1 MSLIQL
7 KNVKFGYNHTSVIDN
22 VSFEVNRG
30 EFIGIT
36 GQNGASKSTLLKLM
50 LGLLKPWS
58 GDVQIK
64 KDANNELI
72 KIGYVP
78 QQIASFNVGF
88 PSTVIELVKSGRFNQ
103 KKWYE
108 KMNKIDHEIIKN
120 ALVMVGMWEYR
131 HHKIGSLSGGQK
143 QKICIARV
151 LASEP
156 NLLVLDE
163 PTTGMDKESRE
174 NFYQFL
180 GHQVKRHNRTVV
192 MVTHEKEEVEQ
203 YLDKI
208 IHLEKGEHGLWRC
221 LTLNSCNGHFGL
233 VD

>member
-7 KNVKFGYNHTSVIDN
+7 KNVKFGYHHTSVIDN
-22 VSFEVNRG
+22 VSFEVNKG

-58 GDVQIK
+58 GEVEIK

-103 KKWYE
+103 KKWFE
-108 KMNKIDHEIIKN
+108 KMNKTDHDTIKN
-120 ALVMVGMWEYR
+120 ALVMVGMWDYR
-131 HHKIGSLSGGQK
+131 HYKIGSLSGGQK

-163 PTTGMDKESRE
+163 PTTGMDKESKE
-174 NFYQFL
+174 SFYQFL
-180 GHQVKRHNRTVV
+180 DHQVKRHNRTVV

-208 IHLEKGEHGLWRC
+208 IHLEKGEHGVWRC